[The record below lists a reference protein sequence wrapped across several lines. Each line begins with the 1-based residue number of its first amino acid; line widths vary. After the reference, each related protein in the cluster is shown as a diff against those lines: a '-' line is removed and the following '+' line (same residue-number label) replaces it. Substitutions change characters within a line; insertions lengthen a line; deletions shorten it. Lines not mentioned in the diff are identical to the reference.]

1 MSERTDQ
8 LRRKFCENCGSWIG
22 ESFYYDHICEKSS
35 LQRLNV
41 KGELS

>member
-22 ESFYYDHICEKSS
+22 ESFYYDHICEKYS
-35 LQRLNV
+35 LQRLNM